1 MMKIIRLAFA
11 FGALMMVG
19 VGPAVAAQFGLPG
32 HGGYL
37 NVRVKSFAE
46 LRFKSMI
53 RQAYDVSC
61 GAAALATVLKY
72 YYGADEMSEQEVIKG
87 MLEIGD
93 KEKISKF
100 GFSLLEMK
108 RFAESRGYL
117 STGFRMKNVNA
128 LGKLKVPAIALIDV
142 RGYKHF
148 VVIRGVS
155 RGRVYVADPAFGNRA
170 KLLPSFDQ
178 EWNGVLL
185 LVVDP
190 RNPRPYGNKFFANGE
205 GDKERLDDFMLTNL
219 DQRIRTTFPGMTP
232 NLVLRGLTE
241 F

>member
-1 MMKIIRLAFA
+1 MKRLGFILALVA
-11 FGALMMVG
+11 LGALG
-19 VGPAVAAQFGLPG
+19 VGSAGAAQFGLPG
-32 HGGYL
+32 GGYL

-46 LRFKSMI
+46 LRFKNMI

-61 GAAALATVLKY
+61 GAAALATILKY
-72 YYGADEMSEQEVIKG
+72 YYGAEEMTEQEVIKG
-87 MLEIGD
+87 MLAIGD
-93 KEKISKF
+93 KAKIRKY

-128 LGKLKVPAIALIDV
+128 LSKLKVPAIGLIDV

-155 RGRVYVADPAFGNRA
+155 RGQVYVADPAFGNRA
-170 KLLPSFDQ
+170 KPLASFDQ
-178 EWNGVLL
+178 EWNEILL

-190 RNPRPYGNKFFANGE
+190 RNPRPYGNRFFANGKKGNE
-205 GDKERLDDFMLTNL
+205 HLDDVMLTL
-219 DQRIRTTFPGMTP
+219 QDRQIRTTFPGMMP
-232 NLVLRGLTE
+232 NLALPGLTE
-241 F
+241 Y